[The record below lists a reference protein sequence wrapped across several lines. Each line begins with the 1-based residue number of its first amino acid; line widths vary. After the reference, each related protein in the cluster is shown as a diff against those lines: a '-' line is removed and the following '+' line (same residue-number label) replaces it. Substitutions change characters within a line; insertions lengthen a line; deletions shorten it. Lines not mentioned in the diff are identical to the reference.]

1 MVERETVER
10 FVDSA
15 ERFCSLIEH
24 HQSLT
29 AWKFVCLCAPC
40 LADLYGAAVPL
51 SLLSVEI
58 DSAELIE
65 DAFST
70 DRAKAIDCEI
80 GDKLGRQ
87 RLYWEVFDPREESD
101 PVVGDL
107 GDDLADIYR
116 DVKNGL
122 VAFNK
127 GSTNEAIW
135 HWQFGFRFHWGDHV
149 VDALRVTHRLV
160 CASLEKE
167 QGFP

>member
-107 GDDLADIYR
+107 GDDLADIYKNAAENPCGLSLGMNVALPFRWQDIR
-116 DVKNGL
+116 D
-122 VAFNK
+122 
-127 GSTNEAIW
+127 
-135 HWQFGFRFHWGDHV
+135 FRV
-149 VDALRVTHRLV
+149 
-160 CASLEKE
+160 
-167 QGFP
+167 